1 MNDDTI
7 FNSNYF
13 NLLTMKKFLRIGIII
28 AVLIIC
34 VAFWWRYYFV
44 FGEGVKAGN
53 LNFFVKKGVI
63 FKTYEGRLIQDG
75 FKTASPGALQSNEF
89 EFSVVD
95 DSVAAILERN
105 SGKIVELRYK
115 EYNNPIFWRGMS
127 NYVVIEVLK
136 ANVVDPGNTLPFK

>member
-1 MNDDTI
+1 
-7 FNSNYF
+7 
-13 NLLTMKKFLRIGIII
+13 MKKILRFGLVFLILLV
-28 AVLIIC
+28 VLI
-34 VAFWWRYYFV
+34 FWWRYYFV

-53 LNFFVKKGVI
+53 LNFFVKKGII

-95 DSVAAILERN
+95 ANVAAILEQN

-115 EYNNPIFWRGMS
+115 EYNHAIFWRGMS
-127 NYVVIEVLK
+127 NFVVVEVVK
-136 ANVVDPGNTLPFK
+136 ADNGNSNSKLPFQ

>member
-1 MNDDTI
+1 LVC
-7 FNSNYF
+7 FSFKSKF
-13 NLLTMKKFLRIGIII
+13 NLGNMKKYLRIGLLVLVVIL
-28 AVLIIC
+28 AV
-34 VAFWWRYYFV
+34 VFWWRYYFV

-53 LNFFVKKGVI
+53 LNFFVRKGVV

-89 EFSVVD
+89 EFSVAN
-95 DSVAAILERN
+95 DSVAAILDRS

-115 EYNNPIFWRGMS
+115 EYNHSLPWRGMS

-136 ANVVDPGNTLPFK
+136 ADAVNNNNTLPFK